1 MIQQQLEFVN
11 LNQTNDTD
19 DIRPF
24 IQYLTPS
31 PKKEKDKY
39 IDPLNGGHNLSIN
52 PKTGA
57 WNTYDEPTKEHRK
70 AVFKFLAETYRP
82 KNSNN
87 SFTSDYTTKKHN
99 KQAVTVDNTTVHKK
113 FKSEIYNNRTVNFT
127 HEVINNDFPY
137 KLRFGVF
144 YRNYKKITD
153 KISQKAVIPGMN
165 IVESLEKAGI
175 KTKDVLPYYELG
187 YKHLADDRK
196 PERILIVEGQKT
208 ARECFNKFDGL
219 LPAISVYGGA
229 NINQIPVLIEHLKL
243 IPTLKEIVLS
253 PDFDKKGLEYMFA
266 LSKELKQ
273 AGYSVSWLFPYPDSY
288 WDRLNNLP
296 DGHEAVDMFDYINEF
311 SHLTAQEIID
321 QIKVISDD
329 DLERML
335 TGETVTA
342 PSSESD
348 EALSFVISMDD
359 LMSCGD
365 AGIKWLVPGLIQEGA
380 SNMIVAYSNVGKS
393 TLCSQLAI
401 ALTQGDNFLGHELA
415 GDKKV
420 LYHTSDE
427 QKEDLEQRLKEQGYI
442 LPNKNFNKLYRN
454 KAGDIWDITRLSE
467 LDRIL
472 ESQDHDVIIIDS
484 LSSIISNTD
493 INENSPEVGKEL
505 TKLIKLVCDKHGKTL
520 VIVHHAN
527 RGVLNTNRLNIG
539 NICGHNSI
547 ARPLNQVIAMRE
559 NTTED
564 GETVINLKAV
574 KTRSSGKT
582 ELTIVRDDEGKFQ
595 VIESINTPTVSTAET
610 DNTNEKLI
618 IDCLS
623 QSDDWLARDAIQGH
637 TKLSKGFCNK
647 LLLNLTNTG
656 KVERAK
662 VGKGYQYK
670 INSNLT
676 GSKHSD
682 VYTNQE
688 PEPEPIAE
696 TLDSNT
702 SENLP
707 LTDSETLEPIEEPI
721 EEPVNN
727 TIDVQSEVMDNSFTS
742 DKQDIVDTEKE
753 SKQDTKIVNGI
764 TFRTGDIY
772 YQFKHKDTLIQIDS
786 FPDGCDYAKCY
797 KVVIDSTGNVSRDS
811 DDSNYYLQLAQETYP
826 YIGHQT
832 SLL

>member
-11 LNQTNDTD
+11 LNQTNDND

-24 IQYLTPS
+24 IQFLEPS

-52 PKTGA
+52 PKTGK
-57 WNTYDEPTKEHRK
+57 WDTYDEPTKEHRK

-87 SFTSDYTTKKHN
+87 SFTSDYTTSKHN
-99 KQAVTVDNTTVHKK
+99 KQAVTVDSVKVHKK
-113 FKSEIYNNRTVNFT
+113 FKSEVYNNRTVSFDHNVT
-127 HEVINNDFPY
+127 NNDFPY
-137 KLRFGVF
+137 KLQFKVF
-144 YRNYKKITD
+144 YKNYEKVTD
-153 KISQKAVIPGMN
+153 KISQKAIIPGTN
-165 IVESLEKAGI
+165 IVESLDKAGI

-187 YKHLADDRK
+187 YDHLANDKK

-219 LPAISVYGGA
+219 LPTISIYGGA
-229 NINQIPVLIEHLKL
+229 NINQIPTLVEHLKL

-253 PDFDKKGLEYMFA
+253 PDFDKKGFEYMMA
-266 LSKELKQ
+266 LSKELKK
-273 AGYSVSWLFPYPDSY
+273 AGCDVEWLLPYPDSY
-288 WDRLNNLP
+288 WDRLHNLP
-296 DGHEAVDMFDYINEF
+296 DGHESVDMFDYINDF
-311 SHLTAQEIID
+311 PHLTAQEIID

-329 DLERML
+329 EFERML
-335 TGETVTA
+335 TGETVTT
-342 PSSESD
+342 PSVKSY
-348 EALSFVISMDD
+348 AVPMDD
-359 LMSCGD
+359 VMFNDEIGLN
-365 AGIKWLVPGLIQEGA
+365 WLVPGLIQEGA
-380 SNMIVAYSNVGKS
+380 SNMIAAYSNVGKS

-427 QKEDLEQRLKEQGYI
+427 ELPDFKERLKSQGYI
-442 LPNKNFNKLYRN
+442 VPNLNFKLFNKVEGN
-454 KAGDIWDITRLSE
+454 IWDVTNLDLLDHE
-467 LDRIL
+467 LTYH
-472 ESQDHDVIIIDS
+472 DHDVIIIDS

-505 TKLIKLVCDKHGKTL
+505 TKIIKLVCLKHCRTL
-520 VIVHHAN
+520 IIVHHGN
-527 RGVLNTNRLNIG
+527 RSILNTDRLTLG
-539 NICGHNSI
+539 NVCGHNSI
-547 ARPLNQVIAMRE
+547 ARPLNQIIALRE
-559 NTTED
+559 ITTES
-564 GETVINLKAV
+564 GENVINLKTV
-574 KTRSSGKT
+574 KTRSNDKT
-582 ELTIVRDDEGKFQ
+582 ELMIVRDDEGKFQ
-595 VIESINTPTVSTAET
+595 VTESINVPTI
-610 DNTNEKLI
+610 NTTEANNSNEKLI
-618 IDCLS
+618 IDCLM
-623 QSDDWLARDAIQGH
+623 QSDDWLTRDAIQGH

-676 GSKHSD
+676 GSKLSD
-682 VYTNQE
+682 IYINQE

-696 TLDSNT
+696 SIDNST
-702 SENLP
+702 SQILP
-707 LTDSETLEPIEEPI
+707 LTGSETWEPIEEPI

-727 TIDVQSEVMDNSFTS
+727 TINVQSEVIDYCPTS
-742 DKQDIVDTEKE
+742 DNQDIVDTEKE
-753 SKQDTKIVNGI
+753 SKRDTKTVNGI

-772 YQFKHKDTLIQIDS
+772 QQFKNSDTLIQIDS
-786 FPDGCDYAKCY
+786 FPDGEDYAKCY
-797 KVVIDSTGNVSRDS
+797 KVVIDSIGKAIRDS

-826 YIGHQT
+826 YNGHQT
-832 SLL
+832 SLF